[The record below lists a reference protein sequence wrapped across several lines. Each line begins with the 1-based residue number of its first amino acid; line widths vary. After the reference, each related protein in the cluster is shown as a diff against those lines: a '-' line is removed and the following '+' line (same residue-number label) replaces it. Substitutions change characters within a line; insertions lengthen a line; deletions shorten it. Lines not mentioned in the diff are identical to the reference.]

1 MGGDC
6 VSQQDLIM
14 PTLSL
19 INVNKT
25 YHNGVHAVKDFSLDI
40 KDREFIVV
48 LGQSGCGK
56 TTLLR
61 LISGLE
67 QMDLGE
73 IRVDDEV
80 INDIDASKRDVAMV
94 FQSYALYPQMTAY
107 QNLAVPLRTKRIKQ
121 QVFDRHGN
129 PVLAPDEDK
138 INEIKDKIKNLPHS
152 KEGKEQKRLLKQEI
166 KDLKKNPTL
175 PTYEMVPL
183 ASEEIDAKVKEVANL
198 LEITPFL
205 NQRASSLSGGQKQR
219 VALGKA
225 MVRGPKIYLMD
236 EPLSNLDAKL
246 RNQAQIEIQK
256 LHNKSKAITIYV
268 THDQTEA
275 MSLADRVVVMKDGA
289 IQQVG
294 TPYEVFHNPHNTY
307 IAGFLGT
314 PPMNLIDATYES
326 GEIVIQNGESI
337 VSFPVDKKLDNKE
350 IIIGIR
356 PEKLSYNPRKESI
369 KIHVVCDYTE
379 LLGPDLY
386 GYAFIGEQRISVKL
400 PKVKLEPEQEFDIY
414 FNPESLLYFDK
425 ETGERI

>member
-1 MGGDC
+1 
-6 VSQQDLIM
+6 M

-25 YHNGVHAVKDFSLDI
+25 FHNGVHAVKDFSLDI
-40 KDREFIVV
+40 KDHEFIVV

-56 TTLLR
+56 STLLR

-73 IRVDDEV
+73 IRMDDEV
-80 INDIDASKRDVAMV
+80 INDVDASQRDVAMV

-107 QNLAVPLRTKRIKQ
+107 QNLATPLRTKRIKQ
-121 QVFDRHGN
+121 QAFDKHGN
-129 PVLAPDEDK
+129 PKLMPDEDK
-138 INEIKDKIKNLPHS
+138 IYEIKSKIKELSHT
-152 KEGKEQKRLLKQEI
+152 KEAKEQKQQLKQEI

-175 PTYEMVPL
+175 PTYEWVPL
-183 ASEEIDAKVKEVANL
+183 KSEDIDKKIKEVADL
-198 LEITPFL
+198 LDITPFL

-225 MVRGPKIYLMD
+225 MVRGPKVFLMD

-275 MSLADRVVVMKDGA
+275 MSLADRIVVMKDGS

-294 TPYEVFHNPHNTY
+294 TPFEVFNNPQNLFV
-307 IAGFLGT
+307 ASFLGT
-314 PPMNLIDATYES
+314 PPMNMIEATHES
-326 GEIVIQNGESI
+326 GNVIIQNEDSNI
-337 VSFPVDKKLDNKE
+337 FIPINKSFDKKE

-356 PEKLSYNPRKESI
+356 PDKISYNPIKGGI
-369 KIHVVCDYTE
+369 KIPVVCDYTE
-379 LLGPDLY
+379 LLGHDLY
-386 GYAFIGEQRISVKL
+386 GYAFIGEQRISIKL
-400 PKVKLEPEQEFDIY
+400 PKVKIEPEQKFDIF
-414 FNPESLLYFDK
+414 FNSESLFFFDK

>member
-1 MGGDC
+1 
-6 VSQQDLIM
+6 M

-25 YHNGVHAVKDFSLDI
+25 FRNGVHAVKDFSLDI
-40 KDREFIVV
+40 KDHEFIVV

-56 TTLLR
+56 STLLR

-73 IRVDDEV
+73 IRMDDEV
-80 INDIDASKRDVAMV
+80 INDVDASQRDVAMV

-107 QNLAVPLRTKRIKQ
+107 HNLATPLRTKRIKQ
-121 QVFDRHGN
+121 QAFDGRGN
-129 PVLAPDEDK
+129 PILMPDEDK
-138 INEIKDKIKNLPHS
+138 IYEIKSKIKNLPHT
-152 KEGKEQKRLLKQEI
+152 KEGKEQKHQLKQEI
-166 KDLKKNPTL
+166 KDLKKNPIL
-175 PTYEMVPL
+175 PTYEWVPL
-183 ASEEIDAKVKEVANL
+183 KSEDIDKKVKEVADL
-198 LEITPFL
+198 LDITPFL

-225 MVRGPKIYLMD
+225 MVRGPKVFLMD

-275 MSLADRVVVMKDGA
+275 MSLADRVVIMKDGS

-294 TPYEVFHNPHNTY
+294 TPFEVFNNPQNLF

-326 GEIVIQNGESI
+326 GNLIIQNEGLNVSI
-337 VSFPVDKKLDNKE
+337 PINKSFDNKE

-356 PEKLSYNPRKESI
+356 PDKLFYNPVKGGI
-369 KIHVVCDYTE
+369 KIPVVCDYTE
-379 LLGPDLY
+379 LLGHDLY
-386 GYAFIGEQRISVKL
+386 GYAFIGEQRINIKL
-400 PKVKLEPEQEFDIY
+400 PKVKIEPEQKFDVY
-414 FNPESLLYFDK
+414 FNSESLFFFDK